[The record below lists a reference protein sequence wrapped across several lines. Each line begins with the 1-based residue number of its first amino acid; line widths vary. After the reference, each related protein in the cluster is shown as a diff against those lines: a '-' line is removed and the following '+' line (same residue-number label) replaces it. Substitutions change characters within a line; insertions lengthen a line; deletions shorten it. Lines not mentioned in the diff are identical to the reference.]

1 MVLVMIQFVV
11 VVVLVLKRKGLGG
24 GEEEEG
30 IVVWIRLQVGINVV
44 LVPKEQERAN
54 KKAAVAGKLFLL
66 LWQDGRKYSSV
77 LVNHRNFDAPRV
89 DLEYFMII

>member
-1 MVLVMIQFVV
+1 MIQFVV

-66 LWQDGRKYSSV
+66 PWQDGRKYSSV
-77 LVNHRNFDAPRV
+77 LVNHRNFDEPRV